1 LRFRSSEVQKFRSL
15 EVQYLNSI
23 KNLMKTLRI
32 LAALLL
38 LVSGALHFAE
48 YYNKSDVP
56 GSIGI
61 LAFGIVYIIIGAVLF
76 NRKFYPVYL
85 GIFIPLIGM
94 TLSII
99 KFGIPELLSISAL
112 FKAME
117 VIAIIFCSIILI
129 STQITKTK
137 TVVKA

>member
-1 LRFRSSEVQKFRSL
+1 
-15 EVQYLNSI
+15 
-23 KNLMKTLRI
+23 MKTLRI

-38 LVSGALHFAE
+38 LISGVLHFVE
-48 YYNKSDVP
+48 YFNKSDVP

-61 LAFGIVYIIIGAVLF
+61 FAFGVVYCVIGALLF
-76 NRKFYPVYL
+76 NSKMYPVYL

-99 KFGIPELLSISAL
+99 KFGIPEFVSISAL

-117 VIAIIFCSIILI
+117 VIAIICCSIILVN
-129 STQITKTK
+129 TQIIKTK
-137 TVVKA
+137 TVLKT